1 MNDAAATR
9 WTRAQAH
16 AVWMLWITYGS
27 FYFCRT
33 NIAAAVP
40 GIMTEYHLDRTQI
53 GLILGSLKLFY
64 GLGQFVNGQ
73 LAEKYSSRVLL
84 AIGMFASA
92 GLNVLFGFGI
102 GLYFMLFV
110 WACNGY
116 FQALGWTPT
125 MRVAANWFVLR
136 RRGRAIGIIG
146 TGYQATAVA
155 TYVVSG
161 WSAEWL
167 GWRGAL
173 WIPAGL
179 LTVSALHMLLFLRE
193 VPADGAVDTPDRKES
208 SAAETP
214 WFRNV
219 IAVISD
225 RRLWALALA
234 LGLLNAC
241 RYGFLDWG
249 ITHLMEVQGGGVG
262 KSALKYA
269 VLPLG
274 GIAGAATTGW
284 ITDRWLGGR
293 RIPVIVGVLLL
304 LGIFVLV
311 YRDVAS
317 TSLVGSVFLLA
328 LIGFAIYGPQVL
340 LVGTTPID
348 LANRGG
354 PAAAVGLVDFVGY
367 LGAFSGD
374 QVTGY
379 LAQNHGWDS
388 ALLFWAACAFGG
400 ALVVAPLWN
409 ARAGKR

>member
-1 MNDAAATR
+1 MTDAAATR
-9 WTRAQAH
+9 WSRAQAH
-16 AVWMLWITYGS
+16 TVWMLWITYGS

-40 GIMTEYHLDRTQI
+40 GIMTEFELDRTQI
-53 GLILGSLKLFY
+53 GFILGSLKICY

-73 LAEKYSSRVLL
+73 LAEKLSGRWLL
-84 AIGMFASA
+84 ATGMLASA
-92 GLNVLFGFGI
+92 VLNVVFGFGT
-102 GLYFMLFV
+102 GLYFLLFV

-125 MRVAANWFVLR
+125 MRVAANWFPLEQ
-136 RRGRAIGIIG
+136 RGRAIGIIG

-155 TYVVSG
+155 TYIIAG

-173 WIPAGL
+173 YVPAGL
-179 LTVSALHMLLFLRE
+179 LTLAALHTILFLRE
-193 VPADGAVDTPDRKES
+193 VPEGGPVDTPERDH
-208 SAAETP
+208 SAAADTP
-214 WFRNV
+214 WYRNV
-219 IAVISD
+219 LAVVGN

-249 ITHLMEVQGGGVG
+249 ITHLMDVQGGGVG

-274 GIAGAATTGW
+274 GIAGAAATGW
-284 ITDRWLGGR
+284 ATDRWFGGR
-293 RIPVIVGVLLL
+293 RIPVICGLLIL
-304 LGIFVLV
+304 LGILTVV
-311 YRDVAS
+311 YQHVVS
-317 TSLVGSVFLLA
+317 VSLVGSVVLLA

-348 LANRGG
+348 LARRGG
-354 PAAAVGLVDFVGY
+354 PAAAVGLVNFVGY

-379 LAQNHGWDS
+379 LADAYGWNT
-388 ALLFWAACAFGG
+388 ALWFWAGCAFAG
-400 ALVVAPLWN
+400 AVVVAPLWN
-409 ARAGKR
+409 ARAGHR

>member
-1 MNDAAATR
+1 
-9 WTRAQAH
+9 
-16 AVWMLWITYGS
+16 VWMLWITYGS

-40 GIMTEYHLDRTQI
+40 GIMAEYDLDRTQI
-53 GLILGSLKLFY
+53 GLILGSLKLCY

-73 LAEKYSSRVLL
+73 LAEKVSGRLLL
-84 AIGMFASA
+84 AIGMFSSA
-92 GLNVLFGFGI
+92 ALNVIFGFGT
-102 GLYFMLFV
+102 GLYFLLFV

-116 FQALGWTPT
+116 FQALGWTPC
-125 MRVAANWFVLR
+125 MRVAANWFPAQ
-136 RRGRAIGIIG
+136 RRGRAIGMIG
-146 TGYQATAVA
+146 TGYQATAVV
-155 TYVVSG
+155 TYVVAG

-173 WIPAGL
+173 YVPAGL
-179 LTVSALHMLLFLRE
+179 LTLSAVHMLFFLRE
-193 VPADGAVDTPDRKES
+193 VPEDGPADSVERDHSPVADTP
-208 SAAETP
+208 
-214 WFRNV
+214 WYRNV
-219 IAVISD
+219 IAVVSN
-225 RRLWALALA
+225 RRLWMLALA

-274 GIAGAATTGW
+274 GIAGAAATGW
-284 ITDRWLGGR
+284 ATDRWFGGR
-293 RIPVIVGVLLL
+293 RIPVICGLLVM
-304 LGIFVLV
+304 LGILALAYQQV
-311 YRDVAS
+311 VAV
-317 TSLVGSVFLLA
+317 SLVGSVVLLA

-348 LANRGG
+348 LARRGG
-354 PAAAVGLVDFVGY
+354 PAAAVGLVNFVGY
-367 LGAFSGD
+367 LGAFCGD

-379 LAQNHGWDS
+379 MADAHGWNS
-388 ALLFWAACAFGG
+388 ALWFWAGCAFAG

-409 ARAGKR
+409 ARAGQR

>member
-1 MNDAAATR
+1 MSDAASNR
-9 WTRAQAH
+9 WSRVQAH
-16 AVWMLWITYGS
+16 TVWMLWITYGS

-33 NIAAAVP
+33 NIAAAIP
-40 GIMTEYHLDRTQI
+40 GVMDEFNLDRTQI

-64 GLGQFVNGQ
+64 GIGQFVNGQ
-73 LAEKYSSRVLL
+73 LAEKYPARVLL
-84 AIGMFASA
+84 AIGMLASA
-92 GLNVLFGFGI
+92 TLNVIFGFGT
-102 GLYFMLFV
+102 GLYFLLFV

-125 MRVAANWFVLR
+125 MRVAANWFVHR

-155 TYVVSG
+155 TYIISG

-179 LTVSALHMLLFLRE
+179 LGISALHMLLFLRE
-193 VPADGAVDTPDRKES
+193 SPEGGAVDAPKHERETP
-208 SAAETP
+208 AETP
-214 WFRNV
+214 WYRSV
-219 IAVISD
+219 IAVVSD

-249 ITHLMEVQGGGVG
+249 ITHLMEVHGGSVG

-274 GIAGAATTGW
+274 GIVGAAATGW
-284 ITDRWLGGR
+284 VTDRWLGGR
-293 RIPVIVGVLLL
+293 RIPVIVGVMVL
-304 LGIFVLV
+304 LGVLV
-311 YRDVAS
+311 LIYRAS
-317 TSLVGSVFLLA
+317 ASASLVGSVVLLA

-348 LANRGG
+348 LARRAG
-354 PAAAVGLVDFVGY
+354 PAAAVGLVNFVGY

-379 LAQNHGWDS
+379 LADEHGWDS
-388 ALLFWAACAFGG
+388 ALWFWAFCAFAG
-400 ALVVAPLWN
+400 AVVVAPLWN
-409 ARAGKR
+409 AKASKQ